1 MYSSYG
7 CKHSCMIEFLPEH
20 VKNCP
25 FQVRMG
31 VALGFGVGLLRFDI
45 FKKKYFCFPA
55 KKRALGWG

>member
-1 MYSSYG
+1 MCVYSSYG

-31 VALGFGVGLLRFDI
+31 VALGFGVGLLRFRI
-45 FKKKYFCFPA
+45 FKKKCSFFFQQ
-55 KKRALGWG
+55 K